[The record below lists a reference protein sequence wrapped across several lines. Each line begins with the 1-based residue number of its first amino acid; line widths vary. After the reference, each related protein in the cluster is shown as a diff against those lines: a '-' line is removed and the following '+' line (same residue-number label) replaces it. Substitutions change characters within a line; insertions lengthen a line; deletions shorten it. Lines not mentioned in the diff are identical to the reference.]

1 MGYFLL
7 KLVSPRPTFPF
18 DIADVERKAMGE
30 HVEYW
35 RKLTADGHA
44 VAVGPVFDPKGP
56 WGLAIVETENEAEA
70 EAFTAADPIINAALG
85 FRYEVAPMPQIILRE
100 SKD

>member
-1 MGYFLL
+1 VNGL
-7 KLVSPRPTFPF
+7 FPPQT
-18 DIADVERKAMGE
+18 R
-30 HVEYW
+30 
-35 RKLTADGHA
+35 
-44 VAVGPVFDPKGP
+44 VAPSDLPLRHHGCGAEGD
-56 WGLAIVETENEAEA
+56 AEA